1 MHNLDI
7 FLPEAG
13 FLALLLSLGV
23 NVLTPLA
30 TWCGMAQHWRGVM
43 RLTTCGAWTAF
54 TLLLLAFAILF
65 SCFLTSDFS
74 VVYVAQHSHSQLS
87 WGLKLAAVWG
97 GHEGSLLLWALLL
110 SGWTA
115 LFAWRSRHESDALF
129 PLTLSILSLIMASLL
144 LFIVLWSDPFLR
156 IFPPAMEGRDLNPML
171 QHLGLILHPP
181 LLYLGYGGLMTAASV
196 ALASLLCGGFNAATA
211 WVCWRWA
218 LPGWCALTLGII
230 LGSWWAYCELGWGG
244 WWFWD
249 PVENAS
255 FMPWLAGTALLHSLA
270 VTEQRAGFKAWTLL
284 LSICAFSLCLLG
296 TFLVRSGVLVSVH
309 AFASDPARGMFILA
323 FMVLV
328 TGGSLLLF
336 AVRGHRVRS
345 RVNNAL
351 WSRESLLLGNNVLLM
366 AAMLV
371 VLLGTLLP
379 LVHKQLGLG
388 SISVGEPF
396 FNTMFTWLMVPFALL
411 LGVGPLVRWGRDRPR
426 NIRKLLL
433 TALVST
439 LVLSVLLPWLLEDRI
454 IAMTAVG
461 MAMACWI
468 AVLAVAEAVQRVSRG
483 TKTSLS
489 YWGMVA
495 AHLGLAVTITGIA
508 FSQNYSVERD
518 VRMRAGDSVTIHDYR
533 FTFREVRDITG
544 PNYRGGVA
552 LIGVTRHG
560 EPEAVLH
567 AEKRLYNTSRMV
579 MTEAAIDG
587 GLTRDLYAA
596 LGEELDNGAW
606 AVRLYYKPFV
616 RWIWAGGLLMALGG
630 LLCLADPR
638 YRRRKPL
645 PEAG

>member
-1 MHNLDI
+1 
-7 FLPEAG
+7 
-13 FLALLLSLGV
+13 
-23 NVLTPLA
+23 
-30 TWCGMAQHWRGVM
+30 
-43 RLTTCGAWTAF
+43 
-54 TLLLLAFAILF
+54 
-65 SCFLTSDFS
+65 
-74 VVYVAQHSHSQLS
+74 
-87 WGLKLAAVWG
+87 
-97 GHEGSLLLWALLL
+97 
-110 SGWTA
+110 
-115 LFAWRSRHESDALF
+115 
-129 PLTLSILSLIMASLL
+129 
-144 LFIVLWSDPFLR
+144 
-156 IFPPAMEGRDLNPML
+156 
-171 QHLGLILHPP
+171 
-181 LLYLGYGGLMTAASV
+181 
-196 ALASLLCGGFNAATA
+196 
-211 WVCWRWA
+211 
-218 LPGWCALTLGII
+218 
-230 LGSWWAYCELGWGG
+230 
-244 WWFWD
+244 
-249 PVENAS
+249 
-255 FMPWLAGTALLHSLA
+255 
-270 VTEQRAGFKAWTLL
+270 
-284 LSICAFSLCLLG
+284 
-296 TFLVRSGVLVSVH
+296 
-309 AFASDPARGMFILA
+309 
-323 FMVLV
+323 MVLV

-388 SISVGEPF
+388 SISVGSRSLTPCSR
-396 FNTMFTWLMVPFALL
+396 LMVPFALL
-411 LGVGPLVRWGRDRPR
+411 LGWGRWCAGAGTGRVTSGRCCSPPR
-426 NIRKLLL
+426 
-433 TALVST
+433 SPP
-439 LVLSVLLPWLLEDRI
+439 VLSVLLPWLLEDKI

-616 RWIWAGGLLMALGG
+616 RWIWAGD
-630 LLCLADPR
+630 C
-638 YRRRKPL
+638 
-645 PEAG
+645 

>member
-1 MHNLDI
+1 
-7 FLPEAG
+7 
-13 FLALLLSLGV
+13 
-23 NVLTPLA
+23 
-30 TWCGMAQHWRGVM
+30 
-43 RLTTCGAWTAF
+43 
-54 TLLLLAFAILF
+54 
-65 SCFLTSDFS
+65 
-74 VVYVAQHSHSQLS
+74 
-87 WGLKLAAVWG
+87 
-97 GHEGSLLLWALLL
+97 
-110 SGWTA
+110 
-115 LFAWRSRHESDALF
+115 
-129 PLTLSILSLIMASLL
+129 
-144 LFIVLWSDPFLR
+144 
-156 IFPPAMEGRDLNPML
+156 
-171 QHLGLILHPP
+171 
-181 LLYLGYGGLMTAASV
+181 
-196 ALASLLCGGFNAATA
+196 
-211 WVCWRWA
+211 
-218 LPGWCALTLGII
+218 
-230 LGSWWAYCELGWGG
+230 
-244 WWFWD
+244 
-249 PVENAS
+249 
-255 FMPWLAGTALLHSLA
+255 
-270 VTEQRAGFKAWTLL
+270 
-284 LSICAFSLCLLG
+284 
-296 TFLVRSGVLVSVH
+296 
-309 AFASDPARGMFILA
+309 
-323 FMVLV
+323 
-328 TGGSLLLF
+328 
-336 AVRGHRVRS
+336 
-345 RVNNAL
+345 
-351 WSRESLLLGNNVLLM
+351 NVLLM

-426 NIRKLLL
+426 NIRKLLWAAVV
-433 TALVST
+433 TT
-439 LVLSVLLPWLLEDRI
+439 LVLSVLLPWLLEDKI

-596 LGEELDNGAW
+596 LGEELDNG
-606 AVRLYYKPFV
+606 
-616 RWIWAGGLLMALGG
+616 
-630 LLCLADPR
+630 
-638 YRRRKPL
+638 
-645 PEAG
+645 